1 MSYFFYV
8 IYGFICLAIGKT
20 PFTYWIYTVE
30 MLHETKRLLFIT
42 LVILLIEIVVMVFW
56 KEYNR
61 LKYGSLRRRKFK
73 PDASVEQMAEFFEMP
88 EEKLI
93 EMRSQKIVILPKN
106 IISNDFKAVRKKLFG
121 KDNKK

>member
-1 MSYFFYV
+1 
-8 IYGFICLAIGKT
+8 
-20 PFTYWIYTVE
+20 
-30 MLHETKRLLFIT
+30 
-42 LVILLIEIVVMVFW
+42 MVFW

-121 KDNKK
+121 KDNKKWFD